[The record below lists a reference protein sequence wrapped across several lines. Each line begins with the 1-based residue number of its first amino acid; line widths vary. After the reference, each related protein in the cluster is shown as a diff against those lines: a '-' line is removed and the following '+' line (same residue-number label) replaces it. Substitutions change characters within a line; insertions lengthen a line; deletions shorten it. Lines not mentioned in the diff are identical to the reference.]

1 MTTTKTLLLATL
13 VMPAALAVTAAPTT
27 AGAQQA
33 AVADLQ
39 AAMSNTK
46 AAQAAV
52 TQIRTANAAAI
63 TQIQARQ
70 QAAQTE
76 LQPLITKFQ
85 ADQRAN
91 VAPATLQSEA
101 TTIQTRENAARA
113 DIQRLSA
120 PIDLAQAYV
129 VEQIQ
134 PKLQQAVQAAMTQ
147 RNATVLLK
155 PDAAYVTLPAADL
168 TAAITAQLDT
178 LVPSVNA
185 TPPAGYQ
192 PGQAGGGGAGAA
204 APATRAAPAGNRR
217 NSGR

>member
-1 MTTTKTLLLATL
+1 MITTKTLLLAAL
-13 VMPAALAVTAAPTT
+13 VAPTALAATAAQ
-27 AGAQQA
+27 AQQV

-76 LQPLITKFQ
+76 LQPLVAKFQ

-101 TTIQTRENAARA
+101 TAIQTRENAARA

-120 PIDLAQAYV
+120 PIDLAQSYV
-129 VEQIQ
+129 VDQIQ
-134 PKLQQAVQAAMTQ
+134 PKLQQAVQTAMAQ
-147 RNATVLLK
+147 KNATVLLK

-192 PGQAGGGGAGAA
+192 PGQAAGGTGT
-204 APATRAAPAGNRR
+204 APAASRPAATAAGNRR